1 MPVYAYRWA
10 DSTVSVCSARNK
22 EEAAWLFDEIG
33 PVARKLI
40 IRLKDQILLTTKLDA
55 DNGWVFD
62 SDMPLGE
69 DLYHQL
75 LERCYPHY
83 GRAFGECN
91 PDSNGGYSPT
101 DMEKLRI
108 ALKEDEA
115 EAAARINKT
124 PQMPDEFNL
133 NPEGFPGQDN

>member
-10 DSTVSVCSARNK
+10 DGTVSVCSARDK
-22 EEAAWLFDEIG
+22 EQAAWLFDEIG

-40 IRLKDQILLTTKLDA
+40 IRLKDQILVTTKLYA
-55 DNGWVFD
+55 DKGWVFD
-62 SDMPLGE
+62 DDTPFGE

-83 GRAFGECN
+83 GNTFSKCT
-91 PDSNGGYSPT
+91 PDSSGGYSAK
-101 DMEKLRI
+101 DMEKLRS

-115 EAAARINKT
+115 EAIARIEMT

-133 NPEGFPGQDN
+133 NPEGLPGQDN